1 MTEYDLQQYPLREY
15 PQVNARCDWIFPKWS
30 DTLLEDAYCDI
41 KSY

>member
-1 MTEYDLQQYPLREY
+1 MTEYDLQQYPLREC
-15 PQVNARCDWIFPKWS
+15 PQENARCDWIFPKWS